1 MKKDKKNYHHGD
13 LKKALIEAG
22 LRILRTEG
30 FRHLSLRKAAAMADV
45 SAAAP
50 YRHFRNNEEL
60 LAEIA
65 AEGFR
70 ILKKDLQK
78 SMELFPGKSLKQ
90 FQECGIAYVQFA
102 ADNEELFRIMYG
114 NTVGNYSDFPVLK
127 KAADETILIMQSVIE
142 DCQKKKLIRKADPE
156 ELAMSAWVLV
166 HGLAALIVERKFQFS
181 GWNPSNLRLE
191 VLKVQKNFY
200 SGIKNRR

>member
-22 LRILRTEG
+22 LSILKTEG
-30 FRHLSLRKAAAMADV
+30 LKALSLRKAAAMADV
-45 SAAAP
+45 SVAAP

-70 ILKKDLQK
+70 ILKKDLEK
-78 SMELFPGKSLKQ
+78 SRELFPGKFLKQ

-102 ADNEELFRIMYG
+102 CDNEELFRIMYG
-114 NTVGNYSDFPVLK
+114 NTVGDYSEFPALK
-127 KAADETILIMQSVIE
+127 QAADETVLIMQSVIE
-142 DCQKKKLIRKADPE
+142 DCQKKKLIRKSDLK

-166 HGLAALIVERKFQFS
+166 HGLATLIVERKFQFS
-181 GWNPSNLRLE
+181 GWDQANLRME

-200 SGIKNRR
+200 NGIKNRR

>member
-1 MKKDKKNYHHGD
+1 MKKDKKNYHHGG

-22 LRILRTEG
+22 LRILKTEG
-30 FRHLSLRKAAAMADV
+30 FRNLSLRKVAAMAEV
-45 SAAAP
+45 SVAAP

-70 ILKKDLQK
+70 MLKTELEK
-78 SMELFPGKSLKQ
+78 SRELFPGKVLKQ

-102 ADNEELFRIMYG
+102 SDNEELFRIMYG
-114 NTVGNYSDFPVLK
+114 NTVGDYSDYPVLK
-127 KAADETILIMQSVIE
+127 TAADETVMIMQSVIE
-142 DCQKKKLIRKADPE
+142 ECQKKKLIRKADPK

-166 HGLAALIVERKFQFS
+166 HGLSTLIIERKFHFS
-181 GWNPSNLRLE
+181 QWNPANLRTE
-191 VLKVQKNFY
+191 VLRLQKNFY
-200 SGIKNRR
+200 SGIRNRR